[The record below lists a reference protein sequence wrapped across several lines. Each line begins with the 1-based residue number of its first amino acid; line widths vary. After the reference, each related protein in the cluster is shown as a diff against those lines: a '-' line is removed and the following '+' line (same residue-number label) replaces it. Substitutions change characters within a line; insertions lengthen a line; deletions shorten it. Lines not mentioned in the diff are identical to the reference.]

1 MATKTAE
8 TYAEKMD
15 RYAAKNALIKSHR
28 KHHLKLFNA
37 LGIPEAFYDCRSLTV
52 GKPRDPYFI
61 PENRVG
67 FFSLI
72 LDKGEDIYFELTN
85 FDCGITDPSRTLYKL
100 RGNPHYKSEPDKY
113 DYREKTHAGAQ
124 YYVALEDC
132 EIVEFP
138 TVFMDEFVLPIP
150 KEDMA
155 LDKLTARDRVCVD
168 LKVPDSSHEW
178 INDLIR
184 KSL

>member
-1 MATKTAE
+1 MATKFAE
-8 TYAEKMD
+8 TPAEKKE
-15 RYAAKNALIKSHR
+15 RYATKNALIHTHR
-28 KHHLKLFNA
+28 MFHQPLFNA
-37 LGIPEAFYDCRSLTV
+37 LGAPEAFYDCRSMNI
-52 GKPRDPYFI
+52 GKPKEPYFI
-61 PENRVG
+61 PEARVG
-67 FFSLI
+67 FFPSM

-85 FDCGITDPSRTLYKL
+85 FDWAITDPTRTLYKL
-100 RGNPHYKSEPDKY
+100 KGNPHYKSDTDKY
-113 DYREKTHAGAQ
+113 DYREKTHAGSQ

-132 EIVEFP
+132 EIVSFP
-138 TVFMDEFVLPIP
+138 TVFMDEFAVPVP

-178 INDLIR
+178 INELIR